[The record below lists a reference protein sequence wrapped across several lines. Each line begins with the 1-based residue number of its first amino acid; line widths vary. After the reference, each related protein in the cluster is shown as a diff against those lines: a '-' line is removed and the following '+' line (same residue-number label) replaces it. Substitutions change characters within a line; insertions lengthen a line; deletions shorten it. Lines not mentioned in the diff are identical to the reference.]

1 MSAHPLLE
9 STSVGDLRRY
19 LDTVGTVF
27 RVFDRQDSGCVSY
40 GVAVDAERWFVKTS
54 TTPPARRALGRA
66 VTFHAAVRHPV
77 IIGLRARFVAR
88 AEPVLVYPWVDGVLL
103 HHATVDRGLPRRD
116 PASAWSRFRRLP
128 VAQVEAAMDAIFDAH
143 LAVDRAGFVASDLYD
158 GCFLYD
164 FKRRLMRLLDFDEFR
179 PGPFVATEPPCG
191 SSRFMAPEEV
201 LGGTFD
207 RRTTVFTLGRAA
219 RLLLTPATTRR
230 PGGGPLASSRSCTGR
245 PGPTRP
251 TGTPTSAT
259 SSRPGAPPRRE
270 PGVGRASARMGA

>member
-27 RVFDRQDSGCVSY
+27 RVFDRQDSGCASY

-54 TTPPARRALGRA
+54 TTPSARRALGRA
-66 VTFHAAVRHPV
+66 VAFHAAVRHPA
-77 IIGLRARFVAR
+77 IIHLRARFEA
-88 AEPVLVYPWVDGVLL
+88 AGQLVLTYPWADGTLL
-103 HHATVDRGLPRRD
+103 YHATVDPRLPRRHPD
-116 PASAWSRFRRLP
+116 SAWSRFRRLA
-128 VAQVEAAMDAIFDAH
+128 VAEVEAAVAAIFDAH
-143 LAVDRAGFVASDLYD
+143 LAVDEAGFVASDLYD

-164 FKRRLMRLLDFDEFR
+164 FERRQMRLLDFDEYR

-219 RLLLTPATTRR
+219 RLLLDAGDDEAAWRGTA
-230 PGGGPLASSRSCTGR
+230 GQLAVLHRA
-245 PGPTRP
+245 TRP
-251 TGTPTSAT
+251 DPADRYADVGDLVAAWCAT
-259 SSRPGAPPRRE
+259 QA
-270 PGVGRASARMGA
+270 